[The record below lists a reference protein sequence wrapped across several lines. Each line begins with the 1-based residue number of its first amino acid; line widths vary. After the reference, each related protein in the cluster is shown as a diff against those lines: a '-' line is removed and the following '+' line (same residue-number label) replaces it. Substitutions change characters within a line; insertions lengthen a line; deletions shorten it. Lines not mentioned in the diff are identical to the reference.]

1 MCSHLSHV
9 RVKVVMGLRYVV
21 INEWMFGMRDS
32 LDHNLLSST
41 QFVIIYKWVTKSYI
55 PGNISELCQFT

>member
-1 MCSHLSHV
+1 MYSHLSHV

-41 QFVIIYKWVTKSYI
+41 PVCDNLQVGYKVLYSRRYK
-55 PGNISELCQFT
+55 